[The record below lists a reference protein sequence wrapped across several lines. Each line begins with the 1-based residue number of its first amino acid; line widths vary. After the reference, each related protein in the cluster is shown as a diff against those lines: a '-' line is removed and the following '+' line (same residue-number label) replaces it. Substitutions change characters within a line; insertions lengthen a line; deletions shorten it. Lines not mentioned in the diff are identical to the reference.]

1 MDPKSRNRR
10 ILLTGATGFIGSNL
24 ARRLIKDGYE
34 VSIITRKS
42 SNLWR
47 IEDIK
52 DRLRI
57 FNASLENF
65 EELDRAVS
73 EIKPEIIF
81 HLATYG
87 GFSAQREAD
96 KIIDTDVIGTMNLFK
111 ACSKVGFS
119 LFVNTGSSSEYG
131 LKEHPMTEQDELT
144 PITYYGASK
153 AAMSLFFGRIAK
165 SQNLNIVT
173 LRPFAVYGY
182 YEEKERLVPHII
194 LSCLKNW
201 EPRLS
206 TPNSVRDFIFVE
218 DVVDAYM
225 ATIEKKDLA
234 GECFN
239 IGSGQQ
245 HSIGELARLAIELS
259 GKRLR
264 AIYGTRPSTQ
274 VVEPLC
280 WVADISKAEKL
291 LGWKPKHSIRD
302 GLTKTIDW
310 FRKNTVLYE
319 D

>member
-1 MDPKSRNRR
+1 MDPGSKNRR
-10 ILLTGATGFIGSNL
+10 VLVTGATGFIGSNL
-24 ARRLIKDGYE
+24 ARKLLNEGYE
-34 VSIITRKS
+34 VYILARKS
-42 SNLWR
+42 SSLWR
-47 IEDIK
+47 IADIK

-57 FNASLENF
+57 FNATLEDF
-65 EELDRAVS
+65 GEIDRAVS

-87 GFSAQREAD
+87 GFSDQKEPD

-111 ACSKVGFS
+111 ACLRQGFS

-131 LKEHPMTEQDELT
+131 LKEHPMSEQDELM
-144 PITYYGASK
+144 PITYYGATK
-153 AAMSLFFGRIAK
+153 AAMSQFFSRIAK

-194 LSCLKNW
+194 ISSLKNW

-206 TPNSVRDFIFVE
+206 TPTSVRDFVFVE
-218 DVVDAYM
+218 DVVEAYI
-225 ATIEKKDLA
+225 ATIGKKEIA

-245 HSIGELARLAIELS
+245 HSIGELARLAIELC
-259 GKRLR
+259 GKKLR

-274 VVEPLC
+274 TVEPSC

-291 LGWKPKHSIRD
+291 LGWKPKHSLRE
-302 GLTKTIDW
+302 GLTKSIDW
-310 FRKNTVLYE
+310 FRKNTALYE